1 MPLVLDSHAV
11 LPAVSSLLC
20 AVFAVLLLRQWWA
33 RRRPYQLVWAA
44 GMLCYGVAA
53 GADAVGQT
61 MGWTVPGYRLW
72 YLGGAIAAAA
82 WLGLGEVYL
91 LRSSGFNELVALGVF
106 AGSVPAIVRGG
117 RYLGAHEDAL
127 AGAAI
132 TLGITGIV
140 AAGLLALVSWERPAW
155 FGHATAAVV
164 LAGTAYAA
172 WQVLTAPVDASQMLD
187 PATGVPHGAAFP
199 ESVRLLTPMF
209 NIGGALALLSGAAF
223 SGWQFWRRGASA
235 ERLISTGLIVL
246 GAFFPSLTGSLN
258 RFGITGV
265 FYWGEL
271 LGVLLILAG
280 FLASSEVFSRRRR
293 PAPAPA
299 RAGHAVA

>member
-1 MPLVLDSHAV
+1 MDSHAV

-33 RRRPYQLVWAA
+33 RRRPYQLVWAG
-44 GMLCYGVAA
+44 GMLCYGAAA

-61 MGWTVPGYRLW
+61 IGWTEPGYRLW

-91 LRSSGFNELVALGVF
+91 LRSAGFNELVALGVF
-106 AGSVPAIVRGG
+106 AGSIPAIVRGG
-117 RYLGAHEDAL
+117 RYLGSHEDAL

-155 FGHATAAVV
+155 FGHATAAAV

-172 WQVLTAPVDASQMLD
+172 WHVLTAPVDASQMLD

-258 RFGITGV
+258 RFGITDV

-280 FLASSEVFSRRRR
+280 FLVSSEVFGRRRR

-299 RAGHAVA
+299 PARHVVA